1 MGNSKSTPKSRK
13 AGAGRSAGSGGASPQ
28 PAPASRTAAARQFR
42 GWRLWLARAAIA
54 TLVPALILLAGEGA
68 LRLLGV
74 GYPTS
79 FCLTQ
84 RGASVYTDNNKFL
97 YQFYSPKTNLR
108 PNPFAVA
115 INKPAEAVRIVITG
129 ESAAAGTPEPAYSFG
144 RILERMLRDQFPQKK
159 IEVVNAA
166 MRGVN
171 SHILLPAVRDCARLQ
186 PDLFVVYMGNNET
199 VGLYAP
205 GPHSGRLTSHLS
217 LLRLVQWVSATRL
230 GQLLQPLLHAFTR
243 EGVAAGNQDDA
254 FFEQHRIAADDPR
267 RGAVYDNFRQN
278 LADICNVAQ
287 RAGAGVVLMTVAV
300 NLKDC
305 PPLGSLHR
313 AQFTEP
319 ERERWENA
327 YGAGV
332 RAEAD
337 GQPLEASTNY
347 LAAAR
352 LDDHFAEL
360 HFRLGRCNYAMG
372 QFDEARAEFVLA
384 RDWDALQFRA
394 DSRLNAII
402 REAAAQAHDPSV
414 RLVDTERALG
424 DAEPDHRIPGERLF
438 RDHVHPSFDGDYE
451 LARALLPAVIEAL
464 AQKLAGA
471 APQSKPILSRDECA
485 ARLAFSRMNEALIT
499 AGMLEM
505 TAHPPFTSQL
515 DHAQRQKA
523 AEQALA
529 ARFGNFSRQDLDAA
543 TEMYRA
549 AMRLYPDD
557 WQLPYNLARLLLQA
571 RDYAG
576 AVEQFRAA
584 RRLLPHWLE
593 IRLGLSSALN
603 GGGHNAEALQE
614 LNEAQAMDP
623 QSEAVKAGVAAVQ
636 GRAWKVPR

>member
-1 MGNSKSTPKSRK
+1 M
-13 AGAGRSAGSGGASPQ
+13 
-28 PAPASRTAAARQFR
+28 AA
-42 GWRLWLARAAIA
+42 LI
-54 TLVPALILLAGEGA
+54 PALILLAGEGT
-68 LRLLGV
+68 LRLLGM

-108 PNPFAVA
+108 PNPFAAA
-115 INKPAEAVRIVITG
+115 INKPAGAVRIVIIG

-144 RILERMLRDQFPQKK
+144 RILERMLWDQFPQKK

-171 SHILLPAVRDCARLQ
+171 SHILLPAARDCARLK

-205 GPHSGRLTSHLS
+205 GPHSGKLTSHLS
-217 LLRLVQWVSATRL
+217 LLRLAQWAGATRS
-230 GQLLQPLLHAFTR
+230 GQLLQPLLHALTH
-243 EGVAAGNQDDA
+243 ENVASSNQDDA
-254 FFEQHRIAADDPR
+254 FFEQHRIAADNPR
-267 RGAVYDNFRQN
+267 RGAVYDNFRRN
-278 LADICNVAQ
+278 LADICEVAR
-287 RAGAGVVLMTVAV
+287 RAGAGVVLMTVAT
-300 NLKDC
+300 NLKVC

-313 AQFTEP
+313 AEFSEP
-319 ERERWENA
+319 ERELWESA
-327 YGAGV
+327 YSAGA
-332 RAEAD
+332 RAEAA
-337 GQPLEASTNY
+337 GQPAEASTNY

-360 HFRLGRCNYAMG
+360 HFRLGRCYYAMG
-372 QFDEARAEFVLA
+372 QFDKARTEFVLA

-402 REAAAQAHDPSV
+402 RDVAAQAHNPGI
-414 RLVDTERALG
+414 RLVNIERALS
-424 DAEPDHRIPGERLF
+424 DAEPDHQMPGQRLF

-499 AGMLEM
+499 AGMLEA

-529 ARFGNFSRQDLDAA
+529 ARFGSFSRQDLDAA

-584 RRLLPHWLE
+584 CRLLPHWLE
-593 IRLGLSSALN
+593 IRLGLSSALSS
-603 GGGHNAEALQE
+603 GGRNAEALQE
-614 LNEAQAMDP
+614 LNEAHAMDP
-623 QSEAVKAGVAAVQ
+623 LSEAVKAGIAAVR